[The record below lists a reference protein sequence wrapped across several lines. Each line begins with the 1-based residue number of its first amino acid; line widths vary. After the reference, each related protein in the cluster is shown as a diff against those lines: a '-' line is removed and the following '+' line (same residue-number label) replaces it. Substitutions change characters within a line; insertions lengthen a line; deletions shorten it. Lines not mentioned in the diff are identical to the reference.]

1 MQVKCEAKP
10 SNAVPDN
17 AIGSKTWTGGMARR
31 LERRVASQRCLR
43 AHCVIVSSG
52 RENKIGK
59 EINKRV
65 DQRGAIRL
73 TPSERS
79 TTTWLAGPGEVVI
92 AAGGVLIS
100 SPGTRHQAARVWDQE
115 QERRDP
121 GECWTGGN
129 CPGRGTIPRLY

>member
-1 MQVKCEAKP
+1 M
-10 SNAVPDN
+10 
-17 AIGSKTWTGGMARR
+17 
-31 LERRVASQRCLR
+31 ASQRCLR

-100 SPGTRHQAARVWDQE
+100 SPGTRQPGSGIRSRKDGILASAGLEETVQVEAQYPVCINRHTIDNGSHNPRPRPAPAPAAGAGYNYHR
-115 QERRDP
+115 
-121 GECWTGGN
+121 
-129 CPGRGTIPRLY
+129 